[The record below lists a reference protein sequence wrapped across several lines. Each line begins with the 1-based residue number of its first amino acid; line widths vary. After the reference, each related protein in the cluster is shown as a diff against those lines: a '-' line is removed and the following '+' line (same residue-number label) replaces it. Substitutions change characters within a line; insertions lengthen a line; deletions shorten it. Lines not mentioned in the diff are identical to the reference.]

1 MRNLCRQTMKM
12 NIFLIITIQLFVI
25 CSVFASPT
33 EENHTNSIHKT
44 FHSHQNEIPQ
54 MRNKDKNS
62 NIKQEHDIKNS
73 DNPSTQENKM
83 ADDLMAE
90 YDMAL
95 DLENQEDF
103 QKLLT
108 VLSRAAHPRV
118 ADKVN
123 IQG

>member
-1 MRNLCRQTMKM
+1 MGMESMRNPSRQTMKM

-54 MRNKDKNS
+54 MRNKEEKS

-73 DNPSTQENKM
+73 DNPSTPPLKVKLIILMYDNCVYNFYCKVLFCSNKYSYS
-83 ADDLMAE
+83 D
-90 YDMAL
+90 
-95 DLENQEDF
+95 
-103 QKLLT
+103 QK
-108 VLSRAAHPRV
+108 
-118 ADKVN
+118 
-123 IQG
+123 